1 MKLIWKNK
9 FMWKQKVYDR
19 ITGEE
24 SKEWFIHPVP
34 AISSI
39 VVIIIAIVLLIRSV
53 M

>member
-9 FMWKQKVYDR
+9 FMWKQKVYDK

-39 VVIIIAIVLLIRSV
+39 VVVVILDIVLLSWI
-53 M
+53 